1 MPARDHRGP
10 QGEGPRT
17 GRGMGVCRGAG
28 RPRSTR
34 QGATS
39 QKRGVGPVGQGG
51 GRGRGGGRY
60 GWRRRYLFHATGL
73 TGWQREARAA
83 ETSDT
88 RQTDP
93 TDAETGQ
100 AALMALQQ
108 QADRMTAELDAIR
121 EQIQGIKN
129 HQEPT
134 KEEAGRKPVS

>member
-17 GRGMGVCRGAG
+17 GRGRGGCRGAG
-28 RPRSTR
+28 KPEFAKQR
-34 QGATS
+34 GTS
-39 QKRGVGPVGQGG
+39 QERGGRRFGQGG

-73 TGWQREARAA
+73 TGWQREARTA

-100 AALMALQQ
+100 AALMTLQQ

-129 HQEPT
+129 RQEPT
-134 KEEAGRKPVS
+134 GEEAGRKPVS